1 MALLYYLYQTNS
13 GNTVI
18 DRSETSFAPL
28 PPNTGELQYDILIP
42 ETQPLYYY
50 RESGSTIVPNDD
62 ATIQLFKE
70 TIYPPTDDD
79 KVSYETFTAY
89 TNTNNTRVTNVET
102 AIITVDNN
110 VTFVSGATDQN
121 TADITS
127 VSGQTSGNAV
137 AIEAQQNQFTG
148 YTAATATKRI
158 LVVNNTIQDLNTIA
172 GVNIQWDIILRQDSD
187 YFGFTAGTD
196 TIEILETGAY
206 DVAMSVPMDYAGGG
220 NQINNVGITLL
231 INGVTDVDTYI
242 SATVNKDRQQ
252 TATLAGVQHDFTAGD
267 LVQVEGYS
275 LNGATQAVTVAG
287 SVWFQITKVNA

>member
-1 MALLYYLYQTNS
+1 MAFEYFLYRTDFN
-13 GNTVI
+13 NTLV
-18 DRSETSFAPL
+18 DRSDTSFAPL
-28 PPNTGELQYDILIP
+28 PPNTGQIFIDYFIP
-42 ETQPLYYY
+42 EIQPLYLY
-50 RESGSTIVPNDD
+50 RESGGTIVINDD
-62 ATIQLFKE
+62 ATIKAYLNA
-70 TIYPPTDDD
+70 TIPPTEDD
-79 KVSYETFTAY
+79 Y
-89 TNTNNTRVTNVET
+89 T
-102 AIITVDNN
+102 TVGDL
-110 VTFVSGATDQN
+110 
-121 TADITS
+121 
-127 VSGQTSGNAV
+127 
-137 AIEAQQNQFTG
+137 TG

-158 LVVNNTIQDLNTIA
+158 LLVNNTIQDLNTIA